1 MSANTS
7 DLETR
12 LQQGPAGDDY
22 AAAVRAA
29 RDAAAKAGEVDVAYT
44 TTDSPVGPL
53 LLAATDEGLCVIEF
67 GARGDSLDDV
77 AEHISP
83 RIVEVPKRLDPVRR
97 QLDQYFAGKRQRFD
111 LDLDRRLMRGFRRT
125 VLERLFD
132 DIGYGELTSYSEL
145 AEMAGSPRAMRAVG
159 SAMATNPIPI
169 VVPCHRVLRNDG
181 SIGGYGGGLATKRW
195 LLALE
200 GVEEEI
206 PDTKR

>member
-1 MSANTS
+1 MS
-7 DLETR
+7 DLEAR
-12 LQQGPAGDDY
+12 LQQGPTGGDYDS
-22 AAAVRAA
+22 AVRAA
-29 RDAAAKAGEVDVAYT
+29 REAAARAGEVDVAYA
-44 TTDSPVGPL
+44 TTDSPIGPL
-53 LLAATDEGLCVIEF
+53 LLAATGRGLCVIEF
-67 GARGDSLDDV
+67 GATGDVLDDV

-83 RIVEVPKRLDPVRR
+83 RIVEVPKRLDVVRR
-97 QLDQYFAGKRQRFD
+97 QLDQYFSGKRRRFD
-111 LDLDRRLMRGFRRT
+111 LDLDRSLMRGFRRT